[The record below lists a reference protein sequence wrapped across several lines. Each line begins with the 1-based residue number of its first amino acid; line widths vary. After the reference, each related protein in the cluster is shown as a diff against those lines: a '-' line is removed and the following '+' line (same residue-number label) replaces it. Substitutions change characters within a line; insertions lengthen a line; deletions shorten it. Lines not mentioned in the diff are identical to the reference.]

1 MIKPYPEA
9 QVYAKPFYEKAGF
22 HKVSD
27 ELLVDGI
34 PHIKM
39 IRQVR
44 STGGIA
50 GCKDQLEK

>member
-1 MIKPYPEA
+1 MTFFLRGLIMIKPYPEA

-34 PHIKM
+34 PHI
-39 IRQVR
+39 
-44 STGGIA
+44 
-50 GCKDQLEK
+50 